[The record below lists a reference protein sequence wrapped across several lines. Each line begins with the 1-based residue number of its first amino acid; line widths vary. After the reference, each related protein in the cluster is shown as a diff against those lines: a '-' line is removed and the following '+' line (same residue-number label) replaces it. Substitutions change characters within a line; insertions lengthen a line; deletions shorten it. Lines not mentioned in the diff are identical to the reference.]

1 MWCFPLL
8 TYYAQRHSIDISERP
23 SLKYVQFLT
32 AAQRH
37 SPEIKC
43 LILENVLLN
52 CALTGLN
59 ICGVLI
65 YGDIYIFHAVASFQP
80 CGNGSNLLLGRFLC
94 DNCSQ
99 SPGHLEYSGLL
110 PLQSPLCPNS
120 APPKSTKDAFLLNK
134 RVCKLIHIHWHRKGC
149 EKSFH
154 R

>member
-1 MWCFPLL
+1 MLPPSRLL
-8 TYYAQRHSIDISERP
+8 RTKTFYRHFRETVSEVCTVFDCRP
-23 SLKYVQFLT
+23 
-32 AAQRH
+32 AAH
-37 SPEIKC
+37 TEIKC

-110 PLQSPLCPNS
+110 LQSPLCPNS
-120 APPKSTKDAFLLNK
+120 APPISTKDIFLLNK
-134 RVCKLIHIHWHRKGC
+134 RVCRLIHIHWHRKGC